1 MSNLKNMKDAK
12 TDDLPVTDKQFT
24 DAGMLDQLQRETF
37 DYFLNEVNP
46 LTGLIADKTAP
57 GFPSSIAVTGMA
69 ITVYI
74 VGVEKKLL
82 SRKNAVERVLKILR
96 FFYNSKQGREANA
109 TGYKGFYYHFLKM
122 NNGEREWNCEL
133 STVDTSLFIAGALS
147 AAAYFK
153 NMNSAETEIRELAD
167 KLYRRIDWQ
176 WALHKGDT
184 ICHGWKPRSG
194 FLRCRWDEHY
204 SEAMLM
210 YVLALGSPTFP
221 IKPAGYQKWTNT
233 FDITKVYDID
243 YLYAGPL
250 FIHQFSHMWIDFRG
264 IYDAFNKKAGFDYFE
279 NSRRATSIHR
289 QYAVENKLQF
299 EGYGAYCWGLTASD
313 GPGRKTLKIG
323 GKQRVFYNYIA
334 RGAPFGPDDGT
345 VCPLSVVASLPFAPE
360 IVIETMRNT
369 IKKFNLM
376 PNRLSAFDGSLNPTF
391 PSDIGNDN
399 GWVSPWRFGLNQGP
413 VVIMIENYQTELI
426 WNIMKQSPYILKGLQ
441 LAGFSGGWLEI
452 QLKTKSMQRDD

>member
-1 MSNLKNMKDAK
+1 MNHSKIKNFPLTDPQCNDA
-12 TDDLPVTDKQFT
+12 D
-24 DAGMLDQLQRETF
+24 MLDKLQQETF

-46 LTGLIADKTAP
+46 VTGLVADKTAP

-82 SRKNAVERVLKILR
+82 SRKNAIERILKILR
-96 FFYNSKQGREANA
+96 FFYDSQQGREANA

-122 NNGEREWNCEL
+122 NNGEREWNCEV

-153 NMNSAETEIRELAD
+153 NANREEEEIRELAD

-176 WALHKGDT
+176 WALNKGHS
-184 ICHGWKPRSG
+184 ICHGWKPWSG
-194 FLRCRWDEHY
+194 FLRYRWDEHY
-204 SEAMLM
+204 SEAMIM

-221 IKPAGYQKWTNT
+221 IKPAGYQKWINT
-233 FDITKVYDID
+233 FCVTNVYDTD

-264 IYDAFNKKAGFDYFE
+264 IQDAFNKKAGFDYFE
-279 NSRRATSIHR
+279 NSRRATYIHR
-289 QYAVENKLQF
+289 QYAIENKLQY
-299 EGYGAYCWGLTASD
+299 EGYGKYCWGLTAGD
-313 GPGRKTLKIG
+313 GPGKRKLKIE

-345 VCPLSVVASLPFAPE
+345 VCPMAVVASLPFAPE
-360 IVIETMRNT
+360 IVIETLHNT
-369 IKKFNLM
+369 IGKFNLK
-376 PNRLSAFDGSLNPTF
+376 PHQLPSFDVSLNPTF
-391 PSDIGNDN
+391 PTKTEDGN
-399 GWVSPWRFGLNQGP
+399 GWFSPWRFGLNQGP
-413 VVIMIENYQTELI
+413 VVIMIENFQTELI
-426 WNIMKQSPYILKGLQ
+426 WNTMKLCPYVVNGLQ
-441 LAGFSGGWLEI
+441 LAGFSNGWLERI
-452 QLKTKSMQRDD
+452 G